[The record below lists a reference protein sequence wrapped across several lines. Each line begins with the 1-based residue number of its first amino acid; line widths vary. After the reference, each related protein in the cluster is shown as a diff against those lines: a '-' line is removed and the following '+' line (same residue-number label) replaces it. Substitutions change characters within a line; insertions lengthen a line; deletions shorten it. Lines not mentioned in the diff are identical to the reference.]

1 MSPSVHSVQHGN
13 DRGVSIVIT
22 TVREGEIM
30 NNIKRLPF
38 FSAILCVL
46 RVSALSFVRTCIPAA
61 VCLALISLVAVAPAR
76 AQGEKRT
83 VFDPGDFH
91 WQGNLKAGQ
100 TLEVLNT
107 NGEIAANRASGQT
120 GSVAGIRGGSDN
132 DDHDLLIEVVEYADG
147 VTVCAV
153 YAKEKSPGRC
163 HRGGVSSESSHE
175 SHGHRAKINF
185 DVQVPRGVLFH
196 ALTTNGAV
204 HCMNLESVVHAATTN
219 GNVEVSTSEWA
230 SAKTTNGSVRVA
242 MGNAKWSGEL
252 QLTTTNGSVDVT
264 LPASAEFTVDAATTN
279 GAIRSDFPIT
289 VQGTFGPKTLSGT
302 VGAGGRELKAATT
315 NGGIEL
321 KKS

>member
-1 MSPSVHSVQHGN
+1 MKKTENLMWGW
-13 DRGVSIVIT
+13 
-22 TVREGEIM
+22 
-30 NNIKRLPF
+30 LPG
-38 FSAILCVL
+38 AIC
-46 RVSALSFVRTCIPAA
+46 AA
-61 VCLALISLVAVAPAR
+61 VMLLVAGVPVR

-83 VFDPGDFH
+83 VFVPSDFH

-100 TLEVLNT
+100 TLEVVNT
-107 NGEIAANRASGQT
+107 NGEIGANRASGDAARVE
-120 GSVAGIRGGSDN
+120 GVRGASD
-132 DDHDLLIEVVEYADG
+132 DDHDLFIEVVEYADG

-153 YAKEKSPGRC
+153 YAKEKAPGHC
-163 HRGGVSSESSHE
+163 HRGGVSSDFGGGSHN
-175 SHGHRAKINF
+175 HRAKIKF

-204 HCMNLESVVHAATTN
+204 HCANLESVVQAATTN

-230 SAKTTNGSVRVA
+230 SARTTNGGVRVA

-252 QLTTTNGSVDVT
+252 ELMTTNGSVDVT
-264 LPASAEFTVDAATTN
+264 LPPSAEFKVDAATTN
-279 GAIRSDFPIT
+279 GGIRSDFPIT

-302 VGAGGRELKAATT
+302 VGGGGRELKVATT